1 MSIYKWYVPNTPGG
15 KERSPSSSPV
25 AEVDKNGLLVYR
37 KHPQQAYSRDS
48 SGLEHGFWQRLWY
61 GDVRDVLKYPH
72 PALTS
77 KSEPVNI
84 KEWTANSKKGKQ
96 IRQDLAVLIASAK
109 THTGLAGLLEGTFL
123 SGLAAPQV
131 GINLRMFAISL
142 KHPLLQNETSFY
154 IAVNP
159 EVVDYPD
166 RSFLGKVRLSTALES
181 CGSLSSFYVKAV
193 TRPETIAVRYQT
205 PMDDGS
211 LVTVLRTMSGYESRV
226 FQHELDHLDGILI
239 NSR

>member
-15 KERSPSSSPV
+15 KERNAGSSL
-25 AEVDKNGLLVYR
+25 ADEVDKNGLVVYH

-48 SGLEHGFWQRLWY
+48 SGLEHGFWQRLWH
-61 GDVRDVLKYPH
+61 GDVRNVLKYPH
-72 PALTS
+72 PALIS

-84 KEWTANSKKGKQ
+84 REWTADSRRGRQ
-96 IRQDLAVLIASAK
+96 IRKDLAVLIASAK
-109 THTGLAGLLEGTFL
+109 THTGITGLFEGTFL

-131 GINLRMFAISL
+131 GINLRMFVISL
-142 KHPLLQNETSFY
+142 KHPILQNETSFY

-159 EVVDYPD
+159 EIVDYPD
-166 RSFLGKVRLSTALES
+166 RSFLGNVRRSTAIES

-211 LVTVLRTMSGYESRV
+211 LVTVLRTMYGYESRV

-239 NSR
+239 NSK